1 MDIRRVVVGWV
12 FYVAVATTV
21 YGVFFNAKFAKG
33 GELPA
38 WLIVMSLV
46 MAMTAFAILV
56 WWLSRVAAGKVPEQK
71 VRDYSGLLVV
81 IVVTGIVGDLLAIAA
96 EIAFGAPSLWM
107 MIPISTITYCLFV
120 VWTYRRYFKLNPTD
134 E

>member
-1 MDIRRVVVGWV
+1 MGWV

-21 YGVFFNAKFAKG
+21 YGVFFNAKFARG
-33 GELPA
+33 GELPP

-46 MAMTAFAILV
+46 MAVAAFAILL
-56 WWLSRVAAGKVPEQK
+56 WWLSRVAAGKVTEQK
-71 VRDYSGLLVV
+71 VRDYSGLLVA
-81 IVVTGIVGDLLAIAA
+81 IVVTGIIGDLLAVAA

-120 VWTYRRYFKLNPTD
+120 VWIYRRYFQPQPH
-134 E
+134 